1 MPTAV
6 ADVRETPIATP
17 KKVAR
22 TLDGRSPLT
31 EDDELLDAPEVYYH
45 PQQPDLSYRVIPGQY
60 PLPRFSNGRT
70 VVYTRLQR
78 ETVRRILGS
87 NADAWQGD
95 TSNEEKLC
103 GGCTFAS
110 RNHEAFFNHLQF
122 FKHVPR

>member
-87 NADAWQGD
+87 NADRWMGD
-95 TSNEEKLC
+95 DPGADEEEC
-103 GGCTFAS
+103 GGCT
-110 RNHEAFFNHLQF
+110 
-122 FKHVPR
+122 